1 MLRREEEKDGVND
14 GGVDIKSILARIEK
28 ENKDQV
34 KINETEKSSLL

>member
-34 KINETEKSSLL
+34 KIKKNQKI